1 MHTASVAIHPGEKQ
15 THTPSDSDE
24 EWVGETPDRADE
36 EEGKKTHRVWL
47 MREGLLLW
55 DYISP
60 SMTGQ
65 ICTSLEWSQ
74 KQPRFYY
81 LKDHH
86 ENFLEQLIMTFNCET
101 EAEAESVR
109 LFP

>member
-24 EWVGETPDRADE
+24 EGVGETPDRADE
-36 EEGKKTHRVWL
+36 EEGERTHTVWL

-65 ICTSLEWSQ
+65 ICTSLKWSQ
-74 KQPRFYY
+74 KQPRFYN
-81 LKDHH
+81 LKDHRG
-86 ENFLEQLIMTFNCET
+86 NFSEQKNAVNYDF
-101 EAEAESVR
+101 
-109 LFP
+109 